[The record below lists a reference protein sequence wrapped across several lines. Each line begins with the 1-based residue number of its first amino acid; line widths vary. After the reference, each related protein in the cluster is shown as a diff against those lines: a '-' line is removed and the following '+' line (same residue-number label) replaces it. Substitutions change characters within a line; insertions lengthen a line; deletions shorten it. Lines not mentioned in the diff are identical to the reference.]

1 MGSFGSRVQLAGAT
15 IRPTRTSNSRQYM
28 DGSPSY
34 EQHRTAN
41 NVATP
46 VVVIVGGTVVLQNEL
61 MEDAG
66 EGIVVP
72 HRTGELL
79 SGLRLHPNDM
89 AV

>member
-1 MGSFGSRVQLAGAT
+1 M
-15 IRPTRTSNSRQYM
+15 
-28 DGSPSY
+28 
-34 EQHRTAN
+34 
-41 NVATP
+41 
-46 VVVIVGGTVVLQNEL
+46 VVIVGGTVVLQNEL

-89 AV
+89 DVQVTVEFLSQLQFGNVEGYVGRLSGMYN